1 VTDRSFDYDVVIV
14 GGGPGGAT
22 IGSLLGMKGY
32 RALILEK
39 DIHPRDHVG
48 ESITPSTNPIFA
60 KIGFLEKIED
70 AGFVH
75 KPGACWTAPRS
86 PIGKFVSLRLA
97 EFPPPGATQF
107 YTYNVERDVF
117 DTLLLRHAQE
127 KGAKVLQG
135 VKANQ
140 VLFDGDRAVGVRAE
154 VSDGWEK
161 DVFARFVVDATG
173 RRALIPTQLKMKKK
187 DPEFN
192 QFCIFSWFRDVE
204 PNPAGYEG
212 MLFLHFLDLE
222 RSWAWVIPLRDGVT
236 SVGIVTDKQDFQ
248 KAGRSHEEFFD
259 SLVGLNRSL
268 KHAMRDAKRIR
279 PWWIEADYSYET
291 DRLVGPGWLLV
302 GDALRFVDPVFSTG
316 VDVAMFSANYAFEAI
331 DAVLRGGQDE
341 DVALKGYARQ
351 VGDGVQ
357 AWYDLI
363 ALFYKLRNLFTAFA
377 VRRRFREQVIRIL
390 QGNLYQPES
399 LERARKMIQLMEE
412 SFQKITSDPENLL
425 RPGALIPGLGG
436 HMGEAAIVGGSPP

>member
-1 VTDRSFDYDVVIV
+1 
-14 GGGPGGAT
+14 
-22 IGSLLGMKGY
+22 
-32 RALILEK
+32 
-39 DIHPRDHVG
+39 
-48 ESITPSTNPIFA
+48 
-60 KIGFLEKIED
+60 
-70 AGFVH
+70 
-75 KPGACWTAPRS
+75 
-86 PIGKFVSLRLA
+86 
-97 EFPPPGATQF
+97 
-107 YTYNVERDVF
+107 
-117 DTLLLRHAQE
+117 
-127 KGAKVLQG
+127 
-135 VKANQ
+135 
-140 VLFDGDRAVGVRAE
+140 

-204 PNPAGYEG
+204 PNPVGYEG

-222 RSWAWVIPLRDGVT
+222 RSWAWVIPLRDGVA

-248 KAGRSHEEFFD
+248 KSGRSHEEFFD

-268 KHAMRDAKRIR
+268 KHVMRDAKRIR
-279 PWWIEADYSYET
+279 PWWIEADYSYDT

-302 GDALRFVDPVFSTG
+302 GDSLRFVDPVFSTG

-341 DVALKGYARQ
+341 DVALKEYARQ

-425 RPGALIPGLGG
+425 RPGALIPGLRE
-436 HMGEAAIVGGSPP
+436 HVGEAAVVGGGPG